1 MQDSDVIG
9 LNSMFIKLD
18 NNFTIN
24 SLSMRSLRCT
34 FSPRC
39 THVLAAFCY
48 RAGEVGYISNSIGF
62 QTRQVISSVSLL
74 EYTILDIISK
84 LEQAEKKK
92 KTTGRVRT

>member
-1 MQDSDVIG
+1 
-9 LNSMFIKLD
+9 
-18 NNFTIN
+18 
-24 SLSMRSLRCT
+24 MRSLRCT

-39 THVLAAFCY
+39 THVLTAFCY